1 MEQTDTGV
9 SYQVLQPSPGGYRF
23 SWNIELLSGVVK
35 RGGWNC
41 DANDPSMQAWRN
53 ANGTVLRAFI
63 TAMDANRVKHTVA
76 ECSGSDFFGFE
87 WIYVGKIG
95 GFGKV
100 QARVAGL
107 ALLTA
112 TERVKMFENGKA
124 HVSAFTPSLHKH
136 YPQGRNP

>member
-1 MEQTDTGV
+1 MLKTDTGV
-9 SYQVLQPSPGGYRF
+9 TYQMLAPAPGGYRF
-23 SWNIELLSGVVK
+23 AWNIELLSGVVK

-41 DANDPSMQAWRN
+41 DANDASMQAWRN

-63 TAMDANRVKHTVA
+63 TAMDANRVKRTVA

-87 WIYVGKIG
+87 WIYVGKLA

-107 ALLTA
+107 ALLTS
-112 TERVKMFENGKA
+112 TERVKMFENGQA